1 MNPLRRMLQW
11 TEKPDD
17 EAQPDASSFEP
28 QTEAENGT
36 HPNPVQ
42 SVEETA
48 SSQGIIAE
56 HNAENSTPVVPKED
70 ALNPASPVV
79 IRLEFNLP
87 KIEDKG
93 EDANPVM
100 IWQAPRGVLAVFD
113 GMGGA
118 GSTVY
123 QRRGK
128 SYSGAYI
135 ASRVAAAEVG
145 RCFSPSFPLPTFPLA
160 DSDVGELRQLLSD
173 ALKREAAQLEV
184 DVEPSR
190 IKSKLIKRLPTTMAA
205 LLVEQQTTSVICQ
218 SLWAGDSRCYA
229 LSAETGLQQLTTDD
243 LKSGGDALDNLKNDS
258 PMSNC
263 LNADEEFQ
271 LHSSVQN
278 LSLPVI
284 VLSVTDG
291 CFGYLFSPAHFEFLL
306 LDSLMLSKDAAHWQ
320 DTIISRLQKMAGD
333 DCSLCLLALGWPTY
347 QVLQSAFSKRHQML
361 KASYIEPLDVLSAEI
376 SQDVAALR
384 QIETRKNEAEKRR
397 EELRQQLWSRYKETH
412 DGLLVTLPIPTKN
425 KAGEIES

>member
-1 MNPLRRMLQW
+1 MKSLRRMFQK
-11 TEKPDD
+11 TEKSDG
-17 EAQPDASSFEP
+17 EAPDASSFES
-28 QTEAENGT
+28 QSEAKNGT
-36 HPNPVQ
+36 HPNPTQ
-42 SVEETA
+42 PVEATE
-48 SSQGIIAE
+48 SLQDGVAE
-56 HNAENSTPVVPKED
+56 HNDRECSPPLSKGIAP
-70 ALNPASPVV
+70 NPASPVV
-79 IRLEFNLP
+79 IQLEFSLP
-87 KIEDKG
+87 KIENKG

-173 ALKREAAQLEV
+173 ALKREAAQLEL

-190 IKSKLIKRLPTTMAA
+190 IKSKLIKRLPTTMSA
-205 LLVEQQTTSVICQ
+205 LLVEQQSKDVICQ

-229 LSAETGLQQLTTDD
+229 LSAAAGLQQLTTDD

-263 LNADEEFQ
+263 LNADEDFQ
-271 LHSSVQN
+271 LHSNVQT
-278 LSLPVI
+278 LPLPIV

-306 LDSLMLSKDAAHWQ
+306 IDSLMLSKDATHWQ

-333 DCSLCLLALGWPTY
+333 DCSLCLLALGWSTY
-347 QVLQSAFSKRHQML
+347 EALQSAFSKRHQML
-361 KASYIEPLDVLSAEI
+361 KASYIEPLNVLSIEI
-376 SQDVAALR
+376 SQDVATLR

-412 DGLLVTLPIPTKN
+412 DGLLETLPMPIKN
-425 KAGEIES
+425 KAGETEL